1 MRLRGNSRSVIHL
14 PSCFLVAFT
23 CRAAPISYSSL
34 IGQSSA
40 SSALQY
46 SPMFPHIVHIPFLPP
61 RISDSLFLLNKDMCW
76 WSGLGCSVHSKQH
89 CNIIIIII
97 MMPGGVKFTSVIF
110 KVSFSES
117 SQLLRPLH
125 PQRMT
130 PVQLHIIWPDFLP
143 HRMMKQHHL
152 WSRQNCNFLLYAFT
166 FFPPHIYFTH
176 FWCEYKITHLNFLLC
191 WGFCLILVCT
201 LLCLPHLLWRFTFK

>member
-14 PSCFLVAFT
+14 PSCFKLHSLAEPHRSVTLHWLVSH
-23 CRAAPISYSSL
+23 RLVQPYSTVQCFLTLSTSHFYL
-34 IGQSSA
+34 PA
-40 SSALQY
+40 SVTH
-46 SPMFPHIVHIPFLPP
+46 FFW
-61 RISDSLFLLNKDMCW
+61 LNKDMCW
-76 WSGLGCSVHSKQH
+76 WNGLGCWVHSKQH
-89 CNIIIIII
+89 CNIIII

-110 KVSFSES
+110 KVFFSES

-143 HRMMKQHHL
+143 HRMMKQHRL